1 MKKTLIIM
9 GMVLLTF
16 ITHHI
21 IAIVAYFITYETML
35 DLTIPVIKKIYTIT
49 LFIWVICFA
58 FLIAITNENT

>member
-21 IAIVAYFITYETML
+21 ISTVAYFITYETML
-35 DLTIPVIKKIYTIT
+35 DLTIPVIKK
-49 LFIWVICFA
+49 FIP
-58 FLIAITNENT
+58 